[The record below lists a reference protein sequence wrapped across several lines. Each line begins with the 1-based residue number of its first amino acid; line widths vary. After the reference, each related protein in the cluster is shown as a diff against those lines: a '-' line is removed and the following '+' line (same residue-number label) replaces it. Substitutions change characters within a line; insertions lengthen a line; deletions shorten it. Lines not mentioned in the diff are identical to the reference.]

1 MWELLGKPRKKDQE
15 LLREKIK
22 VIKFLCTVFS
32 VLKIQGTPQFSHEIK
47 LDQMNLD
54 LFPREKAIYVQDYK
68 MVTQDHKIAQMD
80 KKT

>member
-15 LLREKIK
+15 LLREK
-22 VIKFLCTVFS
+22 IKFLCTVFS

-68 MVTQDHKIAQMD
+68 MVTQNHKIVQIA